1 MEPEWTIGPISTN
14 ANLVL
19 AALLSLYTLGIGYN
33 AWRAVIN
40 HLEDRWSSVLATGVS
55 AALVAMFW
63 FDGERILPAPFNVVV
78 LIIAAAAIVIM
89 ATYTLGRYQEKIQ
102 RFQDEAGER
111 LNELLQEMLPSEQL
125 KTIRHWRER
134 FRPDKEMFR
143 KTPHLLMGIFTV
155 TYTALG
161 YLILS
166 GLWTGLVGGTPGT
179 GESAQNLHAAFTHT
193 DAPWLVAGHMFSL
206 TLLLGLFVLV
216 TPNEFL
222 RLRYPEL
229 SYPFKQT
236 ILRAMRKKEE
246 GLFAAHLYILVA
258 LPLAILLLT
267 WDTQLWSVTIPAVI
281 AVLAVTIFGDSASA
295 LFGRRYGRR
304 KWPHNVD
311 KTYFGT
317 LAGASTSLL
326 VALPFVGLPMALVTA
341 VVFVVVDA
349 LAPIPAPFTDNILNP
364 LALAIAYLL
373 GIAWLAPW
381 IPFY

>member
-1 MEPEWTIGPISTN
+1 MDPEWTIGPISTE
-14 ANLVL
+14 ANWIL

-33 AWRAVIN
+33 AMRAVVN
-40 HLEDRWSSVLATGVS
+40 RLEDRWSSVLATGVGAALS
-55 AALVAMFW
+55 AAFW
-63 FDGERILPAPFNVVV
+63 VDGERILPAPFNVVV
-78 LIIAAAAIVIM
+78 LIMAVTAIAIM
-89 ATYTLGRYQEKIQ
+89 LTYTLGRYQEKIQ

-111 LNELLQEMLPSEQL
+111 LNELLQEMVPSDQL
-125 KTIRHWRER
+125 RTIREWRAR
-134 FRPDKEMFR
+134 LRPDKELFR
-143 KTPHLLMGIFTV
+143 KTPHLLMGIFTI

-166 GLWTGLVGGTPGT
+166 GLWAGLVGGMPGT
-179 GESAQNLHAAFTHT
+179 GESAQNLHVAFTHP

-206 TLLLGLFVLV
+206 TLLIGLFVFI

-246 GLFAAHLYILVA
+246 GLFGAHLYILVA

-267 WDTQLWSVTIPAVI
+267 WEPPHWHVTIPAVV

-295 LFGRRYGRR
+295 LFGKRFGRR
-304 KWPHNVD
+304 KWPHNAD

-317 LAGASTSLL
+317 LAGACTSFL
-326 VALPFVGLPMALVTA
+326 VAVPFVGLPMAVVSA
-341 VVFVVVDA
+341 GVFVLVDVV
-349 LAPIPAPFTDNILNP
+349 APIPAPFTDNILNP
-364 LALAIAYLL
+364 IGLAVAYLI
-373 GIAWLAPW
+373 GVAWLDPW